1 MTSEQWIAVA
11 LGCLAVAAYVVA
23 GWGAPT
29 VYDYYGR
36 LADAFVHGR
45 YWLLEDPPWLNEL
58 LSCGD
63 GRWCV
68 AYPPLPAILSIPLLP
83 FGTATAQ
90 DLVSQLCGGASA
102 GVLYLALRAYGA
114 PRLVAIAGAL
124 LSAFGTTLLFTS
136 ADGRSW
142 YAAHAV
148 AMLFTTIAFLIAA
161 RGGPAWGVG
170 AAIGLAAL
178 ARLPVAAAAPALALL
193 VARRGDA
200 PFRTAFVRIVAGGLP
215 FLLVYVAYNIARWG
229 TVTDAGY
236 ARLTE
241 GDFFFDHGLF
251 SLAYLPRHLYAIF
264 MEPPDLVPNVWY
276 FLRPRFVGTS
286 LFLVTPAFLFVFAGL
301 QDVRRSLLV
310 GATALAAGLAL
321 LPDVTHG
328 TVGFAQFGYR
338 FSIDAQPFLVALALG
353 GDALRGGVWRSRP
366 SNLFLV
372 AVVLAIVFNV
382 YATIAIIRYG
392 FWQ

>member
-1 MTSEQWIAVA
+1 MAHPRSIAI
-11 LGCLAVAAYVVA
+11 
-23 GWGAPT
+23 T
-29 VYDYYGR
+29 
-36 LADAFVHGR
+36 
-45 YWLLEDPPWLNEL
+45 
-58 LSCGD
+58 
-63 GRWCV
+63 
-68 AYPPLPAILSIPLLP
+68 
-83 FGTATAQ
+83 
-90 DLVSQLCGGASA
+90 
-102 GVLYLALRAYGA
+102 
-114 PRLVAIAGAL
+114 GAL

-193 VARRGDA
+193 VARRADV
-200 PFRTAFVRIVAGGLP
+200 PFGKAFGRVVAGGLP
-215 FLLVYVAYNIARWG
+215 FLLVYVGYNVLRWG

-251 SLAYLPRHLYAIF
+251 SLAYIPRHLYAIF

-276 FLRPRFVGTS
+276 FLRPRFVGMS
-286 LFLVTPAFLFVFAGL
+286 LFLVTPALLFVFAGL
-301 QDVRRSLLV
+301 QDVRRSIAV
-310 GATALAAGLAL
+310 AATALAAGLAL
-321 LPDVTHG
+321 LPDITHG
-328 TVGFAQFGYR
+328 TVGFAQLGYR
-338 FSIDAQPFLVALALG
+338 FSIDAQPFLIALAIG
-353 GDALRGGVWRSRP
+353 GDALRNGVWRSRP
-366 SNLFLV
+366 SILFLIACAI
-372 AVVLAIVFNV
+372 AVVFNV

-392 FWQ
+392 YWQ

>member
-1 MTSEQWIAVA
+1 MKERWIA
-11 LGCLAVAAYVVA
+11 LGLGGLAIIGYLIA

-29 VYDYYGR
+29 IYDYHGR

-45 YWLLEDPPWLNEL
+45 YWLSEAPPWLNEL

-63 GRWCV
+63 AKWCV
-68 AYPPLPAILSIPLLP
+68 AYPPLPAILSIPLLA

-90 DLVSQLCGGASA
+90 NLVSQICGGASA
-102 GVLYLALRAYGA
+102 GVLYLALRAYAA
-114 PRLVAIAGAL
+114 PRSVAVTGAL

-142 YAAHAV
+142 YAGHAV
-148 AMLFTTIAFLIAA
+148 AMLLTTIAFLIAA

-178 ARLPVAAAAPALALL
+178 ARLPVAVAAPALALL
-193 VARRGDA
+193 VARRDDT
-200 PFRTAFVRIVAGGLP
+200 PFRAAFARVIAGGVP
-215 FLLVYVAYNIARWG
+215 FLLVYVGYDVLRWG
-229 TVTDAGY
+229 TIADAGY

-264 MEPPDLVPNVWY
+264 MAPPDFVPNVWY
-276 FLRPRFVGTS
+276 FLRPRFVGVS
-286 LFLVTPAFLFVFAGL
+286 LFLVTPALLFVFAGL
-301 QDVRRSLLV
+301 QDVRRSIV
-310 GATALAAGLAL
+310 VAATALAAGLAL
-321 LPDVTHG
+321 LPDVTQG
-328 TVGFAQFGYR
+328 TVGFPQFGYR
-338 FSIDAQPFLVALALG
+338 FSIDAQPFLIALALG
-353 GDALRGGVWRSRP
+353 GDALRNGVWRSRP
-366 SNLFLV
+366 SILFLFACAT
-372 AVVLAIVFNV
+372 AVLVNV

-392 FWQ
+392 YWQ

>member
-1 MTSEQWIAVA
+1 MKERWVAVG
-11 LGCLAVAAYVVA
+11 LGGLAVIGYVIA

-63 GRWCV
+63 GKWCV
-68 AYPPLPAILSIPLLP
+68 AYPPLPALLSIPLLA

-90 DLVSQLCGGASA
+90 DLVSQICGGASA
-102 GVLYLALRAYGA
+102 GVLYLALRAYSA
-114 PRLVAIAGAL
+114 PRSIAITGAL

-148 AMLFTTIAFLIAA
+148 AMLFTAIAFLIAA

-193 VARRGDA
+193 VARRGDV
-200 PFRTAFVRIVAGGLP
+200 PFGKAFLRVVAGGLP
-215 FLLVYVAYNIARWG
+215 FLLVYVGYNMLRWG

-241 GDFFFDHGLF
+241 GDFFFDQGLF
-251 SLAYLPRHLYAIF
+251 SLAYIPRHLYAIF
-264 MEPPDLVPNVWY
+264 VEPPDLVPNVWY
-276 FLRPRFVGTS
+276 FLRPRFVGMS
-286 LFLVTPAFLFVFAGL
+286 LFLVTPALLFVFAGL
-301 QDVRRSLLV
+301 QDVRRSIV
-310 GATALAAGLAL
+310 VAATALAAGLAL
-321 LPDVTHG
+321 LPDITHG
-328 TVGFAQFGYR
+328 TVGFAQLGYR
-338 FSIDAQPFLVALALG
+338 FSIDAQPFLIALALG
-353 GDALRGGVWRSRP
+353 GDALRNGVWRSRP
-366 SNLFLV
+366 SILFLI
-372 AVVLAIVFNV
+372 ACAIGVVFNV

-392 FWQ
+392 YWQ